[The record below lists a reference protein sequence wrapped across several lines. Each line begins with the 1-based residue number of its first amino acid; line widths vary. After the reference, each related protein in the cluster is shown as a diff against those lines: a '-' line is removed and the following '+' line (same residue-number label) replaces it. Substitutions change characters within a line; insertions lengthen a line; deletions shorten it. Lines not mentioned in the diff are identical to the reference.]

1 MATYLE
7 RLTADMKSAMKSGD
21 KPRLEVIRML
31 ISDIKKRAEAADG
44 DLAADDE
51 AAVLQKAV
59 KMRAD
64 AVAQAREA
72 GRVEIA
78 AREQGE
84 IEVIQA
90 YLPKQMSAEEVAAK
104 VAEVAAEV
112 GYESPKDTGKFMKA
126 WMAQYKGLA
135 DGKAV
140 QAALKSLQADG

>member
-140 QAALKSLQADG
+140 QAALKSLQPDG